1 MCCVNIPGK
10 EIPLRAAVV
19 AVLFCSLVGSALAED
34 CRQLLGQQ
42 SADAASI
49 RKTEH
54 LWTEAFLH
62 GGTDYLQCLL
72 TPDYVSVSAKGV
84 ARDRAT
90 IIGFAEKNK
99 GKNTPLP
106 APSEP
111 TIQIYGNTAVVRS
124 DSAAATDGKY
134 PAMYSADIFAF
145 QDGAWHAVYSQHTAK
160 VSE

>member
-1 MCCVNIPGK
+1 MIVNGEKPVK
-10 EIPLRAAVV
+10 FVTL
-19 AVLFCSLVGSALAED
+19 AVLFCSFALSASAQD
-34 CRQLLGQQ
+34 CRRVLGQQ

-49 RKTEH
+49 KRVEQA
-54 LWTEAFLH
+54 WTDAFLH

-84 ARDRAT
+84 PRDRTA

-99 GKNTPLP
+99 GKNTPVPSLP
-106 APSEP
+106 DP

-124 DSAAATDGKY
+124 DSPAAADGKY
-134 PAMYSADIFAF
+134 PAMYSSDIFAF

-160 VSE
+160 SND